1 MTAEAI
7 SEIVRRADPDRYLSA
22 LFAPAAKRPH
32 LLALYAFNVEIARV
46 ADTVREPMMGEVR
59 LQWWRETLAGAKQ
72 GMPRDH
78 DVARAL
84 TDLLLSV
91 DLPFERFEAM
101 IAARS
106 FDSSAEALADRS
118 QVEAYCDATS
128 GNLMRLAARILG
140 GEADVV
146 ARAAGIAYAL
156 AGILRSLP
164 HHVAR
169 HKLFLPLDLLGVVKL
184 TPQEVFHGGER
195 DKVKAVVNQMALWAD
210 ENLRRARVAP
220 LRPPLLPAILPA
232 SLVPLFLKRVRAQ
245 SFDPLR
251 AAPDLPVHRRQ
262 MRMLAAALRR
272 RI

>member
-7 SEIVRRADPDRYLSA
+7 AEIVRRSDPDRYLSA

-46 ADTVREPMMGEVR
+46 ADTVREPMMGEIR
-59 LQWWRETLAGAKQ
+59 LEWWRETLVGAKQ
-72 GMPRDH
+72 GVPRDH
-78 DVARAL
+78 AVAHAL
-84 TDLLLSV
+84 TDLLLAV

-101 IAARS
+101 IAART
-106 FDSSAEALADRS
+106 FDSSPEAFADRA
-118 QVEAYCDATS
+118 QVESYCDATS

-140 GEADVV
+140 GEADIV
-146 ARAAGIAYAL
+146 ARAAGVAYAL

-169 HKLFLPLDLLGVVKL
+169 HKLFLPLDLLGALRL

-195 DKVKAVVNQMALWAD
+195 EKMRAVVRQMALWAE

-232 SLVPLFLKRVRAQ
+232 ALVPLFLRRVTARG
-245 SFDPLR
+245 FDPLLKT
-251 AAPDLPVHRRQ
+251 PDVAIHRRQ
-262 MRMLAAALRR
+262 MRLLAAALRR